1 MNKQPTSTSI
11 PTDIF
16 RAYDIRGIVDKQLT
30 PEFFQLLGQAFA
42 KEMHDKNLTKIV
54 IGRDGRLSSP
64 SLSQGLIDGLLIAGI
79 NVIDIGMVPTPCLYF
94 AVSKLQA
101 DAGIMITGSHNPKNY
116 NGCKML
122 LDKESVALDAIQQ
135 LYRNI
140 IEKNLPAMT
149 PDATGTLAQEDF
161 LPVYLQA
168 LTAGIKLKRKYH
180 LVIDS
185 GNGVTGMCAPQLY
198 RQLGC
203 KVTELYCEVDGNF
216 PNHHPDPGNP
226 KNLIEIQAKVRELN
240 ADAGFAFDGDGDRL
254 GLITNQGDITFPD
267 RFLMLL
273 VEDLLSRH
281 PNSPIIYDVKCS
293 SLLAKVIKQNGGEP
307 IMWNTG
313 HSLIKR
319 KMQETGALLAGEMSG
334 HIFFAENWPM
344 SDDALLAGVKLLNIM
359 DNNQSDLSDML
370 AAYPQTISTPEIN
383 LHSTEAEKFVVIDK
397 MRASKDT
404 LAAQEV
410 IEIDGVRAEYAD
422 GWGLIRASNTS
433 PVLVLRFEADNNAAL
448 NRIIDGFI
456 AQLTDVAP
464 QLDLQSLEDGKL

>member
-1 MNKQPTSTSI
+1 MNKQQQI
-11 PTDIF
+11 PKDVF
-16 RAYDIRGIVDKQLT
+16 RAYDIRGILDEQLT
-30 PEFFQLLGQAFA
+30 PELFTLLGKSYAQ
-42 KEMHDKNLTKIV
+42 EMHKKGLSSII

-64 SLSQGLIDGLLIAGI
+64 SLSKGLIDGLVASAID
-79 NVIDIGMVPTPCLYF
+79 VIDIGMVPTPCLYF

-122 LDKESVALDAIQQ
+122 LDTESVALDGIEQ
-135 LYRNI
+135 LYHNI
-140 IEKNLPAMT
+140 VNENFPTDTIVGKMR
-149 PDATGTLAQEDF
+149 QEDF
-161 LPVYLQA
+161 LPIYLEA
-168 LTAGIKLKRKYH
+168 LTAGIKLSREYH
-180 LVIDS
+180 IVVDS

-198 RQLGC
+198 RNLGC

-226 KNLIEIQAKVRELN
+226 KNLVEIQAKVRELN
-240 ADAGFAFDGDGDRL
+240 ADAGLAFDGDGDRL
-254 GLITNQGDITFPD
+254 GLITNQGEITFPD

-281 PNSPIIYDVKCS
+281 PGTPIIYDVKCS
-293 SLLAKVIKQNGGEP
+293 SLLAKVIKENGGEP
-307 IMWNTG
+307 VMWNTG

-334 HIFFAENWPM
+334 HIFFAENWPK

-359 DNNQSDLSDML
+359 DKKQSDLSGL
-370 AAYPQTISTPEIN
+370 LSAYPDRISTPEIN
-383 LHSTEAEKFVVIDK
+383 LHTTEKEKFVVIDK
-397 MRASKDT
+397 IRENKDKF
-404 LAAQEV
+404 AAQEV

-422 GWGLIRASNTS
+422 GWGLVRASNTS

-448 NRIIDGFI
+448 NRIIDSFI
-456 AQLTDVAP
+456 IQLSAAAP
-464 QLDLQSLEDGKL
+464 QLDLTNLEASKL